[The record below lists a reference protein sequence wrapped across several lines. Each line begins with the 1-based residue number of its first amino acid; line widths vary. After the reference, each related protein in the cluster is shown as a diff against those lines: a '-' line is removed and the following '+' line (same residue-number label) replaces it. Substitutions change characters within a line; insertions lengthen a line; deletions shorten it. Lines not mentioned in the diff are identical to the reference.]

1 MIKKILESSAIIRIL
16 IFLVTAIIFITIFI
30 ISKDKVE
37 EKSNSLNIKDTY
49 VEDNSFEEN
58 ILDNLKISYKN
69 WNIP

>member
-69 WNIP
+69 